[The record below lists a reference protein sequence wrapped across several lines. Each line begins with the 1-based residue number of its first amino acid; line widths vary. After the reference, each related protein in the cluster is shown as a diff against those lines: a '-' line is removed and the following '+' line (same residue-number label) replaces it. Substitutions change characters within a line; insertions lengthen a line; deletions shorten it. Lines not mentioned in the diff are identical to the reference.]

1 MFRHSILTC
10 WPTLLLTLAASLSF
24 FAAATTL
31 GQADTLARSPVAVE
45 VADLKQQLEKG
56 LRARRPEEFQFVDLI
71 VKMVGNDTLP
81 LALVKSTFLWARKK
95 GLTTRYPFPYF
106 ERALRVRA
114 AKQGIKI
121 P

>member
-1 MFRHSILTC
+1 MS
-10 WPTLLLTLAASLSF
+10 P
-24 FAAATTL
+24 
-31 GQADTLARSPVAVE
+31 SPVAKE

-56 LRARRPEEFQFVDLI
+56 LRARRPEEFKFVDLI
-71 VKMVGNDTLP
+71 VKMVGKDTLP
-81 LALVKSTFLWARKK
+81 LSLVKSTFLWAKKK
-95 GLTTRYPFPYF
+95 GLTTPYPFPYF